1 VKIKRQDAR
10 VGHLVSEDIMGMTS
24 VPLIMKGT
32 VLTDQHIKALRA
44 FNIQELTVESAG
56 DLLKATPPAQQG
68 ERDERK
74 VESTPFLTRYM
85 KSVED
90 YKKEFVKWQ
99 SGMAV
104 DIAKIREILLSV
116 LAEVQESPTLIHT
129 VIQVQSK
136 PDYLYHHAM
145 ATALLSMLIGKK
157 LGIDDTQ
164 STQLG
169 LGAALSNCGMA
180 KISSIILKKERPLT
194 EREFSEVKMHPVHSY
209 KLIKDSP
216 LLKSETKLAI
226 LQHHER
232 YDGTGYPSREKGDR
246 VHLYAQIIGIAD
258 IFHAMSSD
266 RLYKTKQPIFKVLD
280 IIRKDHF
287 GQFPPQVVTGLL
299 GLISGLSTGTGVRLT
314 SGHQGKVVFTQSH
327 SPTRPIIKLEGSEE
341 LLDLSKQQD
350 VHIAEVLS

>member
-1 VKIKRQDAR
+1 MKIKRQDAR

-32 VLTDQHIKALRA
+32 VLTDQHIRALRA
-44 FNIQELTVESAG
+44 FNVQELTIESVG
-56 DLLKATPPAQQG
+56 DLLKASPPVHHEA
-68 ERDERK
+68 RDEQK
-74 VESTPFLTRYM
+74 VEISPFLTRYM

-136 PDYLYHHAM
+136 PDYFYHHAM
-145 ATALLSMLIGKK
+145 ATALLSTLIGKK

-180 KISSIILKKERPLT
+180 KISSIILKRN
-194 EREFSEVKMHPVHSY
+194 VH
-209 KLIKDSP
+209 
-216 LLKSETKLAI
+216 
-226 LQHHER
+226 
-232 YDGTGYPSREKGDR
+232 
-246 VHLYAQIIGIAD
+246 
-258 IFHAMSSD
+258 
-266 RLYKTKQPIFKVLD
+266 
-280 IIRKDHF
+280 
-287 GQFPPQVVTGLL
+287 
-299 GLISGLSTGTGVRLT
+299 
-314 SGHQGKVVFTQSH
+314 
-327 SPTRPIIKLEGSEE
+327 
-341 LLDLSKQQD
+341 
-350 VHIAEVLS
+350 